1 MGTPQTYLKFP
12 NMRILDISNNDLM
25 GKLPLGLLEN
35 GKAIKFENVASS
47 TYIQKDSYLEIPK
60 QPKWEYRLHQST
72 YTYSMIMTNKGN
84 IMFYEKVQE
93 LFTAIDFSNNKFVG
107 EIPKSIGNL
116 KGVQLL
122 NLSNNYLTG
131 HIPSSLGNLTEL
143 ETLDL
148 SQNKLS
154 GEIPQH

>member
-1 MGTPQTYLKFP
+1 
-12 NMRILDISNNDLM
+12 
-25 GKLPLGLLEN
+25 
-35 GKAIKFENVASS
+35 
-47 TYIQKDSYLEIPK
+47 
-60 QPKWEYRLHQST
+60 
-72 YTYSMIMTNKGN
+72 
-84 IMFYEKVQE
+84 
-93 LFTAIDFSNNKFVG
+93 
-107 EIPKSIGNL
+107 
-116 KGVQLL
+116 VQLL